1 MMGNMKIAGTMT
13 NEEVGKRLGE
23 ILYVCGF
30 TDINLLNVQGQRV
43 KGYDIILKMKNNR
56 EIKLKDA
63 LKTYQTNYVD
73 FVERTHCATQLYLKL
88 GMPYGDY
95 EDITEHLSVEQIK
108 RLDRRA
114 DRMKGEKTLVA
125 VKDSEGNVVD
135 ARIEH
140 EDVSYLVKIG
150 ELAQADS
157 IVDRLP
163 FEPEFEMRVNFRKL
177 LQEKEEELQ
186 NGDSV
191 FF

>member
-1 MMGNMKIAGTMT
+1 
-13 NEEVGKRLGE
+13 
-23 ILYVCGF
+23 
-30 TDINLLNVQGQRV
+30 
-43 KGYDIILKMKNNR
+43 
-56 EIKLKDA
+56 
-63 LKTYQTNYVD
+63 
-73 FVERTHCATQLYLKL
+73 
-88 GMPYGDY
+88 
-95 EDITEHLSVEQIK
+95 
-108 RLDRRA
+108 
-114 DRMKGEKTLVA
+114 MKGEKTLVA